1 MSLPLTSQ
9 AEKAY
14 LIWSHYQS
22 EMVSDKYRTST
33 HKKIIKEQEEIW
45 REEYLNLTEYM
56 IPSIMEAAGATL
68 IDGDIK
74 F

>member
-1 MSLPLTSQ
+1 MNLQLTEQ

-14 LIWSHYQS
+14 LCWSHYRS
-22 EMVSDKYRTST
+22 EMVSQKYRSAT
-33 HKKIIKEQEEIW
+33 HRKIIKNNEEVW
-45 REEYLNLTEYM
+45 REEFLNVTEYM

-68 IDGDIK
+68 IDGQLK

>member
-1 MSLPLTSQ
+1 MNLQLTEQ

-14 LIWSHYQS
+14 LCWSHYQN
-22 EMVSDKYRTST
+22 EMVSQKYRSAT

-45 REEYLNLTEYM
+45 REDFLAVTEYM
-56 IPSIMEAAGATL
+56 IPQIMEAAGATL
-68 IDGDIK
+68 IDGKIN